1 MGGGQNIKS
10 LEKVD
15 SKTLM
20 DNFEGLK
27 TSVVAVTAD
36 VVGKTRGLEVEA
48 EDMTAVVQPRGK
60 NLMDKELLR
69 WMSKVVPWDEIYYW
83 WRCCEDC
90 WNDNKDLEYY
100 INLVDVAVGVYEF
113 WLQFWKNFYC
123 G

>member
-27 TSVVAVTAD
+27 TSVVAGTAD

-69 WMSKVVPWDEIYYW
+69 WMSKVVP
-83 WRCCEDC
+83 
-90 WNDNKDLEYY
+90 
-100 INLVDVAVGVYEF
+100 
-113 WLQFWKNFYC
+113 
-123 G
+123 

>member
-1 MGGGQNIKS
+1 MGGGRNIKS

-69 WMSKVVPWDEIYYW
+69 WMSKVVP
-83 WRCCEDC
+83 
-90 WNDNKDLEYY
+90 
-100 INLVDVAVGVYEF
+100 
-113 WLQFWKNFYC
+113 
-123 G
+123 